1 MNFEDRLLHAFI
13 VVFYVCFFLATL
25 VCVIATPLQLAHPQE
40 VVTLFFVGMIGMV
53 LVSPAILIVGIFLTF
68 LDSCIS
74 SLVRA
79 YCDRRRTHASCENRA
94 PDRVVWKLDETK
106 GGVK

>member
-40 VVTLFFVGMIGMV
+40 DTGGEVKEHAQVACFI
-53 LVSPAILIVGIFLTF
+53 TF
-68 LDSCIS
+68 LNGE
-74 SLVRA
+74 VR
-79 YCDRRRTHASCENRA
+79 
-94 PDRVVWKLDETK
+94 V
-106 GGVK
+106 